1 MLLSSAAATQ
11 PFCKKNPQEYS
22 VKNYA
27 ALFPAGIFC
36 GKKFCKSIAEN
47 ASPPLRKKICRR
59 VFQRLPSTLYIAS
72 PPNMTA
78 TLFFL
83 AFLKM
88 VIFCKQ

>member
-47 ASPPLRKKICRR
+47 TSHPPPKKKFAEEYFNDCHR
-59 VFQRLPSTLYIAS
+59 LYI
-72 PPNMTA
+72 
-78 TLFFL
+78 
-83 AFLKM
+83 
-88 VIFCKQ
+88 